1 VRRYLPFHR
10 KIHLVG
16 LAAISWAIRRT
27 RNSICFD
34 KKNIKSPAEI
44 ICMSSSFLMFWA
56 GLQKPEDKANLEAG
70 AVDMKESALWVHVQS
85 ALPEGTRVVML
96 QKKEEAK
103 IGSYRCCIVK

>member
-1 VRRYLPFHR
+1 
-10 KIHLVG
+10 
-16 LAAISWAIRRT
+16 
-27 RNSICFD
+27 
-34 KKNIKSPAEI
+34 
-44 ICMSSSFLMFWA
+44 MFWA